1 MYIQRELTLNF
12 GKKLYNQKKLL
23 HRKERKT
30 KWTPKFKSSR
40 QSVTN
45 LNYVTAPAKFYSK
58 YEKEAAFSS
67 IHLLALYMHID
78 VC

>member
-1 MYIQRELTLNF
+1 M
-12 GKKLYNQKKLL
+12 
-23 HRKERKT
+23 KERKT
-30 KWTPKFKSSR
+30 KWTPTFKSSW

-45 LNYVTAPAKFYSK
+45 LNYVTAPAKFYGK